1 MAMVVRQ
8 EDATYRVVK
17 DDEGRNY
24 FYCLAPECNGL
35 RRRRCQDFNSH
46 RQMVHSWDPITLRVG
61 APPGPNYKVRSE
73 SFLKK
78 ERDRKNYNIEYQ
90 FKKRRNRI
98 ENVAVRAEIRKA
110 GVKSAKELSIQALD
124 RIKECVS
131 AFDAQSAEL
140 REKIKNDI
148 HKKIIRDKNW
158 NVLRVMFDESPP
170 MIEDEFSQPRIEA
183 KSSQQRIGR
192 QRNLAKMGQ
201 QNNHG
206 GKQMRSLEPSIDE
219 VRDPLGESIH
229 DVDQDALCDGEC
241 SMPFP
246 LSFVRSS
253 RLVFDM
259 KPHDVLPS
267 VMGHHKYL
275 DVKEEI
281 SKENATLLFNFKP
294 GSNKLK
300 VQLFKDVEIA
310 PFLYDRLLA
319 AYEKFPNNEEVFQYF
334 AKMIYAELKE
344 HMDLEHTN
352 VQSKFFGVS
361 KGCTYEQTEGHQ
373 TLGFK
378 APPPIVVPRPPRLDA
393 LSTDVESASSS
404 ASPSALATGDVI
416 IKSVQATLSRVEV
429 PSRERSQSPC
439 RQFPNFVDIPDE
451 DLRQMD
457 RLELEKYASKCRD
470 ICRDLLKIQC
480 RGMGVSIERGFSV
493 GTERG
498 FNGGADDMNL
508 EGCLDMDMTTSSHA
522 HEIATD
528 VVSGQSREAPCVD
541 GLTLNLLDPQ
551 GTKEDSIDNVAHG
564 I

>member
-229 DVDQDALCDGEC
+229 DVDQDALCHGEC

-259 KPHDVLPS
+259 KPNDVLPS

-281 SKENATLLFNFKP
+281 SKENA
-294 GSNKLK
+294 
-300 VQLFKDVEIA
+300 
-310 PFLYDRLLA
+310 DR
-319 AYEKFPNNEEVFQYF
+319 
-334 AKMIYAELKE
+334 
-344 HMDLEHTN
+344 
-352 VQSKFFGVS
+352 
-361 KGCTYEQTEGHQ
+361 
-373 TLGFK
+373 
-378 APPPIVVPRPPRLDA
+378 
-393 LSTDVESASSS
+393 
-404 ASPSALATGDVI
+404 
-416 IKSVQATLSRVEV
+416 KSVV
-429 PSRERSQSPC
+429 
-439 RQFPNFVDIPDE
+439 
-451 DLRQMD
+451 
-457 RLELEKYASKCRD
+457 
-470 ICRDLLKIQC
+470 
-480 RGMGVSIERGFSV
+480 
-493 GTERG
+493 
-498 FNGGADDMNL
+498 
-508 EGCLDMDMTTSSHA
+508 
-522 HEIATD
+522 
-528 VVSGQSREAPCVD
+528 
-541 GLTLNLLDPQ
+541 
-551 GTKEDSIDNVAHG
+551 
-564 I
+564 

>member
-1 MAMVVRQ
+1 MMAMVVRQ
-8 EDATYRVVK
+8 EDATYKVVK
-17 DDEGRNY
+17 DEEGRNY

-124 RIKECVS
+124 KIKECVS

-148 HKKIIRDKNW
+148 RKKIIRDKNW
-158 NVLRVMFDESPP
+158 NMLRVMFNESPP
-170 MIEDEFSQPRIEA
+170 PLMIEDEFSQPRIEA

-192 QRNLAKMGQ
+192 QRNLAKTGQ

-206 GKQMRSLEPSIDE
+206 GKQMRSLEPSINE

-229 DVDQDALCDGEC
+229 DVDRDALCHGEC

-246 LSFVRSS
+246 LPFVRSS

-259 KPHDVLPS
+259 KPHDVLS
-267 VMGHHKYL
+267 SMMGHHKYSE
-275 DVKEEI
+275 VKEKI

-319 AYEKFPNNEEVFQYF
+319 AYEKFPNNEEVLQYF
-334 AKMIYAELKE
+334 AKAIYAEFKE

-352 VQSKFFGVS
+352 VQSKFFGAS

-373 TLGFK
+373 TLRFK
-378 APPPIVVPRPPRLDA
+378 APPPIVVPRPPRLDT
-393 LSTDVESASSS
+393 LSTDVESV
-404 ASPSALATGDVI
+404 SPSALVTGDVI
-416 IKSVQATLSRVEV
+416 TKSVQATLSRVEI
-429 PSRERSQSPC
+429 PLRERSQSPC
-439 RQFPNFVDIPDE
+439 SQCPNFVDIPDE

-480 RGMGVSIERGFSV
+480 QGMGVSFEPGFSV
-493 GTERG
+493 GTKHG
-498 FNGGADDMNL
+498 FNGGANDVNL
-508 EGCLDMDMTTSSHA
+508 EGRLDMDMPTSSHA

-528 VVSGQSREAPCVD
+528 VVV
-541 GLTLNLLDPQ
+541 N
-551 GTKEDSIDNVAHG
+551 
-564 I
+564 